1 MVGPVCDFMM
11 DAQSWVIGELVIKT
25 GHRFSGH
32 EVLIPTKAV
41 DSISYE
47 DSTVLLNCNTEAVE
61 QGPAHQ
67 LAPSGASQ

>member
-1 MVGPVCDFMM
+1 
-11 DAQSWVIGELVIKT
+11 VIGQLVIKT

-47 DSTVLLNCNTEAVE
+47 DSTVLLNCDTEAVE
-61 QGPAHQ
+61 QGPAHA
-67 LAPSGASQ
+67 LAPVGAAE